1 MSFESAKLPSTQ
13 LKVMGKGKPEII
25 PKQFFIAHPPR
36 QIGKVPFALQY

>member
-13 LKVMGKGKPEII
+13 LKAMGKPKII

-36 QIGKVPFALQY
+36 QGGKVPFALQY